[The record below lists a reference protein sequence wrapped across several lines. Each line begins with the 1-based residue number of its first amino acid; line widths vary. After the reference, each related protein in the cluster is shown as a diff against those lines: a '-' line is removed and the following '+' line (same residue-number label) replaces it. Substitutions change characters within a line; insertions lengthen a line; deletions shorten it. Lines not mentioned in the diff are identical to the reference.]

1 MKKLFIIT
9 NWKANKTISETEK
22 WLHDFSEKLLQDKLD
37 FENKEII
44 LCSSFTVLEHV
55 NYCSKNLNLPIK
67 IGAQNVSKFKSGAYT
82 GEVTAEMLK
91 GLVQYCIVGHS
102 ERRKFF
108 NETDDDVIAKIGF
121 LLELNITPILCISN
135 LSQLESYV
143 DRGKQII
150 ERAKEIVFVYE
161 PPEAISGGGDYKPES
176 PEVVRSNVIKIK
188 NTIKDTLRILYGGSI
203 NSTNV
208 SSFFS
213 LPEIDGGL
221 IGQASLDPLEFLR
234 IIKNA

>member
-1 MKKLFIIT
+1 MKKLFIIA
-9 NWKANKTISETEK
+9 NWKANKTISEAEE
-22 WLHDFSEKLLQDKLD
+22 WLQKFTINDLGIT
-37 FENKEII
+37 NKEIVLCPPLSLLSTLKSYI
-44 LCSSFTVLEHV
+44 LNHNS
-55 NYCSKNLNLPIK
+55 PIR
-67 IGAQNVSKFKSGAYT
+67 IGAQNVSKYQNGAYT

-135 LSQLESYV
+135 FSQLESYV

-188 NTIKDTLRILYGGSI
+188 NTIKNALGILYGGSI

-221 IGQASLDPLEFLR
+221 VGQASLDSLEFLQ

>member
-1 MKKLFIIT
+1 MKKLFLIA
-9 NWKANKTISETEK
+9 NWKTNKIIDQTEK
-22 WLHDFSEKLLQDKLD
+22 WLHDFSEKLISENLSLD
-37 FENKEII
+37 GKEII
-44 LCSSFTVLEHV
+44 ICPSFTVLEHA

-67 IGAQNVSKFKSGAYT
+67 IGAQNVSKFKNGAYT
-82 GEVTAEMLK
+82 GEITTEMLK
-91 GLVQYCIVGHS
+91 ELAQYCIVGHS

-121 LLELNITPILCISN
+121 LLEFNITPILCISN
-135 LSQLESYV
+135 LSQLESYI

-176 PEVVRSNVIKIK
+176 PEVVSSNVTKIK
-188 NTIKDTLRILYGGSI
+188 DTIKDALGILYGGSI

-221 IGQASLDPLEFLR
+221 VGQASLDPLEFLR